1 MSAARI
7 VLIEDN
13 PADILL
19 VELAL
24 KEHGIPNELTKFT
37 SGREAV
43 SVLCDSQ
50 DSAGD
55 TFLPDIIL
63 LDLNTPKSD
72 GFQVFLQLKQ
82 SPRLAQVPIVILTS
96 SSADSDMH
104 RSSLLG
110 VQLIQKPSDVNA
122 FFATIGQ
129 AVKDMLAGSEAR
141 NGDRRQ

>member
-24 KEHGIPNELTKFT
+24 KENGIPYEMTKFA

-43 SVLCDSQ
+43 SVLCAPEG
-50 DSAGD
+50 SAED
-55 TFLPDIIL
+55 PFIPDVIL

-72 GFQVFLQLKQ
+72 GFQVLIQLKQ
-82 SPRLAQVPIVILTS
+82 SPRLAHVPIAIIS
-96 SSADSDMH
+96 SSAANSD
-104 RSSLLG
+104 RFALQG
-110 VQLIQKPSDVNA
+110 VRYIQKPSNVET
-122 FFATIGQ
+122 FFATVGQ
-129 AVKDMLAGSEAR
+129 AVREMLRA
-141 NGDRRQ
+141 